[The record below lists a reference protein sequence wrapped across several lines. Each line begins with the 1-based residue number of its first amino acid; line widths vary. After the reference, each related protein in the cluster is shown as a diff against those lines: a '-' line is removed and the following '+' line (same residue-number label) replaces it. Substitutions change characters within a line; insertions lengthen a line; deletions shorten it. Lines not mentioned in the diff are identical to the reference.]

1 MRPPLAA
8 GGGGG
13 VCAAYS
19 GGDPGK
25 FDEVVAPDYT
35 DYGHTPPG
43 RGPQGAK
50 DDFEHAV
57 QVVGGNI
64 RYDIDALV
72 ARDDGN
78 VAVAWTGTLPNGK
91 QSKGLSL
98 YLVQDGLITE
108 TRHAAIGALPS

>member
-1 MRPPLAA
+1 MSTQDAEQAVR
-8 GGGGG
+8 GFFT
-13 VCAAYS
+13 AYS
-19 GGDPGK
+19 DGDPGQ
-25 FDEVVAPDYT
+25 FDRVVAPDYT
-35 DYGHTPPG
+35 DYGRTPPG

-64 RYDIDALV
+64 TYDIDALV

-78 VAVAWTGTLPNGK
+78 VAVAWTGTLRGGQ

-98 YLVQDGLITE
+98 YLVKDGLITE